1 MAHKAPGKHH
11 REGISLIKLSK
22 MFPDD
27 ATAEKWFA
35 KARWPEG
42 THCPHCGSVNVQSGA
57 AHKSMPYRCR
67 ERECRKRFSVRT
79 GTCMEASNLGFQI
92 WAIAV
97 YLMSTSLKGVSS
109 MKLHRDLGITQ
120 KSAWHLAMRLRKAL
134 EDDGANLPFVGP
146 DEADETYIGGKE
158 RNKHVKKKLKAG
170 RGAVG
175 KTAVAGVWDR
185 ATGHVVAQVVEKT
198 DARTLQG
205 FVANH
210 TAEGAQVY
218 TDDAKAYKGMDRPH
232 ETVRHSVGEYVR
244 EQAHTNRLE
253 SFWAPMKR
261 GYQGVYHKMSP
272 KHLHRYVDEF
282 SGRHNY
288 RPKDTIDQMSKLVA
302 QMSGKQLR
310 YADLIANNEL
320 PSGARS

>member
-1 MAHKAPGKHH
+1 
-11 REGISLIKLSK
+11 
-22 MFPDD
+22 
-27 ATAEKWFA
+27 
-35 KARWPEG
+35 
-42 THCPHCGSVNVQSGA
+42 
-57 AHKSMPYRCR
+57 
-67 ERECRKRFSVRT
+67 
-79 GTCMEASNLGFQI
+79 
-92 WAIAV
+92 
-97 YLMSTSLKGVSS
+97 

-134 EDDGANLPFVGP
+134 EDDDVKFPFAGP
-146 DEADETYIGGKE
+146 VEADETYIGGKE
-158 RNKHVKKKLKAG
+158 RNKHIKKKLKAG

-175 KTAVAGVWDR
+175 KTAVAGVRDR

-205 FVANH
+205 FVATH

-218 TDDAKAYKGMDRPH
+218 TDDAKAYKGIARPH
-232 ETVRHSVGEYVR
+232 EAVRHSVGEYVR
-244 EQAHTNRLE
+244 EQAHTNGLE

-282 SGRHNY
+282 AGRHNY
-288 RPKDTIDQMSKLVA
+288 RPKDTIDQMSKLVVEMA
-302 QMSGKQLR
+302 GKQLR